1 MKKDGVTTKEVP
13 LIGAC
18 FHSLIDHLFWYLPFL
33 SVKEGNALIQE
44 LENVTED
51 DWNTTR
57 EELKDELK
65 LPSARDNLINGWKAW
80 IAENGSSKSGATP
93 SNKRLK
99 SQVRNE

>member
-1 MKKDGVTTKEVP
+1 MTTKEVP
-13 LIGAC
+13 LFGAG
-18 FHSLIDHLFWYLPFL
+18 FHSLIDCLFWYLPFS

-51 DWNTTR
+51 DWNTKR

-65 LPSARDNLINGWKAW
+65 LPRALYDLINGWKAW
-80 IAENGSSKSGATP
+80 IAESGSSKSGAAP
-93 SNKRLK
+93 SNERPAWLK